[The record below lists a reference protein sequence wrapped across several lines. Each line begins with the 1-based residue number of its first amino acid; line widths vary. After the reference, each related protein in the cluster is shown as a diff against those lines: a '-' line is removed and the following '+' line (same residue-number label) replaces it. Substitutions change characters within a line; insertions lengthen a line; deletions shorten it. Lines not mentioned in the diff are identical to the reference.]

1 MRTTKRE
8 WMPLYGFLD
17 RRRVTDH
24 LSVMAAGGW
33 MRYLLSSWSWG
44 YRRT

>member
-1 MRTTKRE
+1 MKHTKRE

-24 LSVMAAGGW
+24 LSDMAAGSVSMGTASG
-33 MRYLLSSWSWG
+33 SSL
-44 YRRT
+44 